1 MRFDNEIEM
10 IFTMRRM
17 ERRFKRVCRQLVLMN
32 NNIRAVK
39 ARYDRAVKVDR
50 KTIRYNLRLRILSM
64 EGVRN
69 MFWDYAETRA
79 DQLDEM
85 EKELKDRYGINWD
98 DVSDEAMAQ
107 EMSE

>member
-1 MRFDNEIEM
+1 
-10 IFTMRRM
+10 MRRM

-50 KTIRYNLRLRILSM
+50 KTMRYNMRLRILTL

-69 MFWDYAETRA
+69 MFWEYAEARA
-79 DQLDEM
+79 DQLDDM
-85 EKELKDRYGINWD
+85 EKELKERYGINWD

-107 EMSE
+107 QTTDE